1 MRPARLERATSGSGG
16 QRSIQLSYGRS
27 RQARNL
33 AGDWQIS
40 IGEAME
46 AENVCVPIFS
56 LQSHLARMKMFARL
70 AGGRAR
76 LGQDYGAARKGNFH
90 ESDH

>member
-16 QRSIQLSYGRS
+16 QRSIQLSYGR
-27 RQARNL
+27 RKQARNL
-33 AGDWQIS
+33 AADQRIS
-40 IGEAME
+40 IDEAIRPK
-46 AENVCVPIFS
+46 NVCVLIFS